1 MITDCHVHIAP
12 MEQFKPEALALIKAK
27 RKDFEQIERFCQS
40 PSAFL
45 KHMDEIGID
54 RAVLINY
61 VAPEVI
67 GFTAEVNEWVANYVK
82 TNPKRLIPCGSVHPR
97 HTKNVL
103 ADMEQIVRLGIKLI
117 KIHPPHQ
124 LLYPN
129 DYLNG
134 VKELEIIYRAAE
146 ANGIPIMVHT
156 GTSIFPGARNKF
168 GDPIYVDDV
177 AVDFPKL
184 KILLAHGGR
193 PLWMDSAFFLVRRH
207 PNVLSRHQRD
217 SAEDAAELFSAAGR
231 DRAQD
236 AFRNRLAGA
245 GGAGDREQPCRVP
258 QASTDG
264 SSQASNPFAHGAGSL
279 AGVIPSPLPP
289 NLYFVED
296 TMHFWCKA
304 SETKGL
310 WAKYYK
316 IRTYE
321 RRFLYQEIK
330 YGSLVFVKGN
340 CKSCLNSARIGRIT
354 STRNW
359 IYKSQAC
366 REMAASVVFRRVDM
380 QELPGIE

>member
-12 MEQFKPEALALIKAK
+12 MELFRPEALGLMKK
-27 RKDFEQIERFCQS
+27 SRKDFDQIEHFCQS
-40 PSAFL
+40 PAAFL

-67 GFTAEVNEWVANYVK
+67 GFTEAVNEWVANYVK
-82 TNPKRLIPCGSVHPR
+82 ADPKRLIPCGSVSPR

-129 DYLNG
+129 DYVNG

-156 GTSIFPGARNKF
+156 GTSIFPGARNKY

-177 AVDFPKL
+177 AVDFPNL

-207 PNVLSRHQRD
+207 RNVYLDISGIPPKSLLKYFPRLEEIAQKTLFGTDWPGPGVPEIANNLAEFRKLPLTEAAKHQILSQT
-217 SAEDAAELFSAAGR
+217 AL
-231 DRAQD
+231 
-236 AFRNRLAGA
+236 
-245 GGAGDREQPCRVP
+245 
-258 QASTDG
+258 
-264 SSQASNPFAHGAGSL
+264 
-279 AGVIPSPLPP
+279 
-289 NLYFVED
+289 
-296 TMHFWCKA
+296 
-304 SETKGL
+304 
-310 WAKYYK
+310 
-316 IRTYE
+316 
-321 RRFLYQEIK
+321 
-330 YGSLVFVKGN
+330 
-340 CKSCLNSARIGRIT
+340 
-354 STRNW
+354 
-359 IYKSQAC
+359 
-366 REMAASVVFRRVDM
+366 
-380 QELPGIE
+380 GIWPA